1 MSAPGSRLLHTLRT
15 PHLTIAQCLGLGLIP
30 VAPGTFGTLAGFAM
44 FAGFSLFDVSI
55 RAIAY
60 VVLFACA
67 VWAVRRAGDE
77 LGEHDHQSIV
87 IDEMFAM
94 CLVLEVAPQTA
105 PGWLAAF
112 VLFRL
117 FDIWKPW
124 PINVVDRQFET
135 AFGVMLDD
143 LLAAVFSGLVL
154 IGLHSTGAL

>member
-1 MSAPGSRLLHTLRT
+1 
-15 PHLTIAQCLGLGLIP
+15 
-30 VAPGTFGTLAGFAM
+30 M

-143 LLAAVFSGLVL
+143 LLAAVFSGVAL
-154 IGLHSTGAL
+154 IGLHSTDVL